1 MAKAPPPPPPGK
13 KKAPPPPPK
22 PGQKLAASP
31 SVKAGSPS
39 ITLQMPATSTAKV
52 SEGLKVRRAARK
64 KDNMFADISG
74 FTGSP
79 IRDDESSGRSV
90 NYEAVIPKG
99 RSLAGKRSDEEL

>member
-39 ITLQMPATSTAKV
+39 ITLQMPSTAKV

-64 KDNMFADISG
+64 KDNMFADI
-74 FTGSP
+74 
-79 IRDDESSGRSV
+79 
-90 NYEAVIPKG
+90 
-99 RSLAGKRSDEEL
+99 